1 MHVPVIK
8 GPALRI
14 CTVSYPGQLRALAP
28 SLTEHA
34 RTGQNR
40 ILADRRQP

>member
-1 MHVPVIK
+1 MHVSVIK

-14 CTVSYPGQLRALAP
+14 CTVSYPRQLRALAP

-34 RTGQNR
+34 RPGPDSV
-40 ILADRRQP
+40 LADRRQP